1 MALSRTQEY
10 HSFGNKTKLEVMGLG
25 LEARTRTKNFPQ
37 IVGIPRSIY
46 YQTNNI
52 NTTERSYGMP
62 ENSSQNTYTRLTGT
76 TGSALQISSSSVND
90 ISGGTGAITIYID
103 GIYIKDGE
111 WYERSTYSTPTTLNG
126 QNAVQIGI
134 DTDWYRINKIWVLTS
149 GSGGTNAGDLYIS
162 PLNQAL
168 NLGVPTAN
176 ILQSVIAGYS
186 NSTGGFFSIAS
197 NRRFLYTKGNF
208 WVATNKEIR
217 IREFFYQDFNG
228 SGNTDDM
235 TRYEVGQYVGAS
247 VSYDYVGAA
256 PYTGKTDIG
265 LNIYTTT
272 GSANAATYYVE
283 YVLTDSSKEN
293 I

>member
-1 MALSRTQEY
+1 MSLSRTQEY

-52 NTTERSYGMP
+52 ITTKRSFGMP
-62 ENSSQNTYTRLTGT
+62 TNSGINTYSRITGT
-76 TGSALQISSSSVND
+76 TGSGLQISSSSVND
-90 ISGGTGAITIYID
+90 ISGGIGAITIYID

-126 QNAVQIGI
+126 QNAVQIGT
-134 DTDWYRINKIWVLTS
+134 DTDWYRINKIWVLTT
-149 GSGGTNAGDLYIS
+149 GSNNTNVGDLYIS

-217 IREFFYQDFNG
+217 IEEFFYQDFNG
-228 SGNTDDM
+228 SGNTADM

-247 VSYDYVGAA
+247 VSYDYTGAA

-265 LNIYTTT
+265 LNIYTTQA
-272 GSANAATYYVE
+272 SADAATYYVE
-283 YVLTDSSKEN
+283 YVLTDSLKEN